1 MIRHQWRGFNQ
12 KGNLMKTFLLT
23 ALLLSCSLSA
33 GAAPMYV
40 CTDAKGNKTY
50 TQNPSARCQAINLG
64 KPSVYS
70 SANPSYSA
78 DTSNTSYSA
87 TNESTP
93 TPMPETA
100 PTAAPSVVTLGES
113 DQIVALRRK
122 LEQAKKAVAEGKK
135 VRYGNERNYAKYL
148 ERIAGLE
155 KAVKDIEAELE
166 KAQSMSGGL

>member
-1 MIRHQWRGFNQ
+1 MIRHQWRGFNR

-122 LEQAKKAVAEGKK
+122 LEQAKKALAEGKK

-166 KAQSMSGGL
+166 KAQSVSGGL

>member
-1 MIRHQWRGFNQ
+1 
-12 KGNLMKTFLLT
+12 MKTFLLT
-23 ALLLSCSLSA
+23 ALLLSFSLSA

-78 DTSNTSYSA
+78 NTSNTSYSA

-93 TPMPETA
+93 TMPETA

-166 KAQSMSGGL
+166 KAQSVSGGL

>member
-1 MIRHQWRGFNQ
+1 
-12 KGNLMKTFLLT
+12 MKTFLLT

-70 SANPSYSA
+70 SANPSYST

-93 TPMPETA
+93 MPETT

-122 LEQAKKAVAEGKK
+122 LEQAKKALAEGKK

-155 KAVKDIEAELE
+155 KAVKDIETELE
-166 KAQSMSGGL
+166 KAQSVSGGL

>member
-1 MIRHQWRGFNQ
+1 
-12 KGNLMKTFLLT
+12 MKTFLLT

-64 KPSVYS
+64 KPAVYS
-70 SANPSYSA
+70 SAHPSYSS

-93 TPMPETA
+93 MPETT

-122 LEQAKKAVAEGKK
+122 LEQAKKALAEGKK

-155 KAVKDIEAELE
+155 KAVKDIETELE
-166 KAQSMSGGL
+166 KAQSVSGGL

>member
-1 MIRHQWRGFNQ
+1 
-12 KGNLMKTFLLT
+12 MKTFLLT

-70 SANPSYSA
+70 SASPSYSA
-78 DTSNTSYSA
+78 DTGNTSYSA

-166 KAQSMSGGL
+166 KAQSVSGGL

>member
-1 MIRHQWRGFNQ
+1 
-12 KGNLMKTFLLT
+12 MKTFLLT

-33 GAAPMYV
+33 GATPMYV

-166 KAQSMSGGL
+166 KAQSVSGGL

>member
-1 MIRHQWRGFNQ
+1 
-12 KGNLMKTFLLT
+12 
-23 ALLLSCSLSA
+23 
-33 GAAPMYV
+33 MYV

-64 KPSVYS
+64 KPAVYS
-70 SANPSYSA
+70 SANPSYSS
-78 DTSNTSYSA
+78 DTSNTSSSA

-93 TPMPETA
+93 LPETT

-122 LEQAKKAVAEGKK
+122 LEQAKKALAEGKK

-155 KAVKDIEAELE
+155 KAVKDIETELE
-166 KAQSMSGGL
+166 KAQSVSGGL